1 MKTTFLSFCLL
12 ASSLFLLTGCKK
24 DGNPSTGAPDYSPLT
39 VGSNWTYIS
48 IEGTSDTSQ
57 FTLTVTDKDTG
68 INGKTYKVLS
78 SSNSSE
84 NTYLAKMDSNYYRY
98 ASISDTGRFEELYLK
113 DNCPVNSG
121 WANAASLTI
130 PGSPTPLTADF
141 TYLIK
146 EKGITLQANGKTFSD
161 VIHVAV
167 QISVPVL
174 TPTFGEGDF
183 YYAKGIGLIQ
193 SSIRLTVP
201 GEYLYYKSQVLV
213 SYEIK

>member
-1 MKTTFLSFCLL
+1 MKTAFLSFCLL
-12 ASSLFLLTGCKK
+12 AYSLYILTGCKK
-24 DGNPSTGAPDYSPLT
+24 DGKPSTDVSDYSPLT

-48 IEGTSDTSQ
+48 TEGTSDTSQ

-78 SSNSSE
+78 SSNGSE
-84 NTYLAKMDSNYYRY
+84 NNYLAKIDSNYYRY

-113 DNCPVNSG
+113 DKRPVNSG

-130 PGSPTPLTADF
+130 PGSPTPLTADL

-146 EKGITLQANGKTFSD
+146 EKGMSLHANGKTFNN

-167 QISVPVL
+167 QISVPAL
-174 TPTFGEGDF
+174 TPTFGQGDF

-193 SSIRLTVP
+193 CSIRLTVP
-201 GEYLYYKSQVLV
+201 GEYLYYRSQVLV